1 MKDKLP
7 ILFKAAVSF
16 AILAFIFTRID
27 LSQIAT
33 RLQYLSLPFII
44 FALLFYTGC
53 QWLSCLRWQV
63 VLRSAGYHIPI
74 RYLLSSYFA
83 GMFVSIF
90 LPSSVG
96 GDVYRVYRITKVIDA
111 PETAF
116 ASVFL
121 ERFTGL
127 AAVFALAL
135 VGIPPALKIIG
146 SWDIILLFLICAGII
161 WGGFLL
167 IASPW
172 LLNLSRPW
180 LKKIRLGGLCD
191 RLDKVQL
198 IVIQYLKHRQS
209 LGLAIAI
216 SFVIQLSIIFYQY
229 LLAQQLK
236 IPISYLE
243 LLVFTPISIVVTLMP
258 ISLGGLGIQEGLW
271 AYLFTRIGL
280 TAEQAVLLSL
290 TFTILGWVLALP
302 GAIILLLDSKGL
314 KTTKQ

>member
-7 ILFKAAVSF
+7 VILKSLVS
-16 AILAFIFTRID
+16 IGLLSFIFTRID
-27 LSQIAT
+27 LSQVFA
-33 RLQYLSLPFII
+33 RLQYLSIPFVV

-53 QWLSCLRWQV
+53 QYLSCLRWQV
-63 VLRSAGYHIPI
+63 VLNSASYNLPM

-96 GDVYRVYRITKVIDA
+96 GDAYRIYRITKAIND
-111 PETAF
+111 PEVAF

-121 ERFTGL
+121 ERFSGL

-146 SWDIILLFLICAGII
+146 SWDVMLLFFACACVI
-161 WGGFLL
+161 WGMFLL
-167 IASPW
+167 IVSPY
-172 LLNLSRPW
+172 LLQWIRPW
-180 LKKIRLGGLCD
+180 LIKLKLGKIGERLA
-191 RLDKVQL
+191 KIQL
-198 IVIQYLKHRQS
+198 VSIQFLKHRQS

-243 LLVFTPISIVVTLMP
+243 LLVFTPISIVVTLLP

-271 AYLFTRIGL
+271 AYLFSRIGL

-290 TFTILGWVLALP
+290 TFTILGWILALP
-302 GAIILLLDSKGL
+302 GAIILLLDSK
-314 KTTKQ
+314 KSTER

>member
-7 ILFKAAVSF
+7 IFLKTAVS
-16 AILAFIFTRID
+16 LGLLVFIFTRID
-27 LSQIAT
+27 LNQVWS
-33 RLQYLSLPFII
+33 RLQFLSFPFVV
-44 FALLFYTGC
+44 FALCFYTGC

-63 VLRSAGYHIPI
+63 VLKSAGYHIPI
-74 RYLLSSYFA
+74 HYLLSSYFA

-96 GDVYRVYRITKVIDA
+96 GDVYRVYRITKAIDA
-111 PETAF
+111 PEVAF

-146 SWDIILLFLICAGII
+146 SLDIILLFLVCSSII

-167 IASPW
+167 IASP
-172 LLNLSRPW
+172 LLLSWSRPW
-180 LKKIRLGGLCD
+180 LSKIRLGGMCD

-209 LGLAIAI
+209 LGLAITL
-216 SFVIQLSIIFYQY
+216 SFIIQLSVIFYQY
-229 LLAQQLK
+229 LLAQQLQ

-314 KTTKQ
+314 RTTK

>member
-7 ILFKAAVSF
+7 ILLKTTVSF
-16 AILAFIFTRID
+16 GLLAFIFTRID
-27 LSQIAT
+27 LNQVLS
-33 RLQYLSLPFII
+33 RLQNLSFPFVL

-63 VLRSAGYHIPI
+63 VLKSAGYHIPI

-96 GDVYRVYRITKVIDA
+96 GDVYRVYRITKAIDA

-146 SWDIILLFLICAGII
+146 SWDIVVLFLFCSGII

-167 IASPW
+167 IASP
-172 LLNLSRPW
+172 LLLRWSRPW
-180 LKKIRLGGLCD
+180 LLKIRLGGLCD

-198 IVIQYLKHRQS
+198 VVIQYLKHRQS

-216 SFVIQLSIIFYQY
+216 SFVVQLSIIFYQY
-229 LLAQQLK
+229 LLAQQLQ
-236 IPISYLE
+236 IPISYLA

-290 TFTILGWVLALP
+290 TFTVLGWILALP
-302 GAIILLLDSKGL
+302 GAIILFLDSKGL
-314 KTTKQ
+314 KPTK

>member
-7 ILFKAAVSF
+7 ILFKATVSF

-63 VLRSAGYHIPI
+63 VLKSAGYLIPI

-135 VGIPPALKIIG
+135 VGIPPAIKIIG

-191 RLDKVQL
+191 RLDKVQF

-290 TFTILGWVLALP
+290 TFTILGWILALP

>member
-7 ILFKAAVSF
+7 IVLKSAVS
-16 AILAFIFTRID
+16 IGLLAFIFTRID
-27 LSQIAT
+27 LNQVFSRI
-33 RLQYLSLPFII
+33 QYLSVPFVVS
-44 FALLFYTGC
+44 ALLFYTGC
-53 QWLSCLRWQV
+53 QCLSCLRWQV
-63 VLRSAGYHIPI
+63 VLSSASYKVPI

-96 GDVYRVYRITKVIDA
+96 GDVYRVYRVTKAIND
-111 PETAF
+111 PEAAF
-116 ASVFL
+116 SSVFL
-121 ERFTGL
+121 ERFSGL
-127 AAVFALAL
+127 AAVFILAL

-146 SWDIILLFLICAGII
+146 SWDIILLFFACASVV

-167 IASPW
+167 IASPY
-172 LLNLSRPW
+172 LLRWSTPW
-180 LKKIRLGGLCD
+180 LFKLKLGKIHERLA
-191 RLDKVQL
+191 KIQF
-198 IVIQYLKHRQS
+198 IVIQFLKHRQS
-209 LGLAIAI
+209 LMVAVSL

-243 LLVFTPISIVVTLMP
+243 LLVFTPISIVVTLLP

-271 AYLFTRIGL
+271 AYLFSRIGL

-290 TFTILGWVLALP
+290 TFTILGWILALP
-302 GAIILLLDSKGL
+302 GAIILLLDTKGL
-314 KTTKQ
+314 KTIK